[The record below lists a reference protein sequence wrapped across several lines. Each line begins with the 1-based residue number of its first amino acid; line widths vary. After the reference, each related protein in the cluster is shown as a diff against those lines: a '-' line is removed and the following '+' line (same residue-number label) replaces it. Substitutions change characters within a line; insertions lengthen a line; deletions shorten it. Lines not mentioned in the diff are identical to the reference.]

1 MIHKLSFCEVHTVI
15 IYKDTNNT
23 ECQRSYVVWY
33 ISVEYSHIRVTTAK
47 AKPSQLDWTLPI
59 SNFIKWFNTGTLSC
73 TLVINK

>member
-33 ISVEYSHIRVTTAK
+33 ISVEYSHIR
-47 AKPSQLDWTLPI
+47 
-59 SNFIKWFNTGTLSC
+59 
-73 TLVINK
+73 

>member
-47 AKPSQLDWTLPI
+47 AKPSQANLTGHFQSQI
-59 SNFIKWFNTGTLSC
+59 SLNGLILARYPAHS
-73 TLVINK
+73 